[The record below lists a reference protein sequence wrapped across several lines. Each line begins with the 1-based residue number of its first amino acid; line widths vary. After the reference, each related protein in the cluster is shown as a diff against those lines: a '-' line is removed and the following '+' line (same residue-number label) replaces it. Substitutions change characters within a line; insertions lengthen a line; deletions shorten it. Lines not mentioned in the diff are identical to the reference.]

1 MSDAGHGKERTPGGP
16 TVVWFRNDLRMSDQP
31 ALHRG
36 QERGEPVLCIFV
48 LETDN
53 GLRSL
58 GAASRWW
65 LHHSLDRLGAD
76 LAKAGT
82 TLVFY
87 AGAAETVV
95 PAVVKA
101 AGAGALVFTRRYGGS
116 STALDARIEATVAAN
131 GCAVET
137 FNGRLLHEP
146 WDIKTKAGGSYGV
159 YTPYW
164 KAALA
169 LGAPG
174 KPLPR
179 PRRLRGA
186 PAPSAGP
193 EPVTLDA
200 LDLLPTK
207 VNWAAGWDENWAPG
221 EAGAGKRLAAFL
233 KDGLT
238 GYPAERDRLASW
250 GTSRLSPHLRFGEI
264 SPRQIHAAVEAVRG
278 KAHEAKDGGKAIDEA
293 AGKYLAEIG
302 WREFDYQVLHYHP
315 DVATKNLNAKFDRLP
330 WADVPKAQLAAWKK
344 GQTGYPVVDA
354 GMRELWATG
363 YMQNRV
369 RMITA
374 SFLVKDLLCDWRV
387 GEQWFWD
394 CLCDADPANN
404 TMNWQWVAG
413 TGADAS
419 PFFRIFNPVTQGERY
434 DPDGDYIRRH
444 VPELAKLKGK
454 ALHAPWQADGADL
467 REAGVELGRTYPEP
481 ILDHNESRQRALG
494 AYGKVRTQEADAP

>member
-1 MSDAGHGKERTPGGP
+1 MRDAGHGKGRTPGGP
-16 TVVWFRNDLRMSDQP
+16 TVVWFRNDLRMTDQP
-31 ALHRG
+31 ALHRAF
-36 QERGEPVLCIFV
+36 ERGEPVLCIFI

-53 GLRSL
+53 GLRPL

-82 TLVFY
+82 SLALY
-87 AGAAETVV
+87 AGAAASIV
-95 PAVVKA
+95 PAIAKA
-101 AGAGALVFTRRYGGS
+101 TGAGALFFTRRYGGS
-116 STALDARIEATVAAN
+116 STALDKAVEAAVASDT
-131 GCAVET
+131 CVVET

-146 WDIKTKAGGSYGV
+146 WDIKTKAGGNYGV

-164 KAALA
+164 KAAMKI
-169 LGAPG
+169 G
-174 KPLPR
+174 KPSEPLPR
-179 PRRLRGA
+179 PDDLRGVS
-186 PAPSAGP
+186 APSG
-193 EPVTLDA
+193 EPRPVA
-200 LDLLPTK
+200 LDDLGLLPTK
-207 VNWAAGWDENWAPG
+207 VNWAEGWDENWTPG
-221 EAGAGKRLAAFL
+221 EAGAAKRLAAFL
-233 KDGLT
+233 REGLAD
-238 GYPAERDRLASW
+238 YPAERDKLASW

-264 SPRQIHAAVEAVRG
+264 SPRRIHAAVEAART
-278 KAHEAKDGGKAIDEA
+278 KANDEA

-315 DVATKNLNAKFDRLP
+315 DIAKTNLNAKFDRLP

-344 GQTGYPVVDA
+344 GQTGFPVVDA
-354 GMRELWATG
+354 GMRELWRTG

-374 SFLVKDLLCDWRV
+374 SFLIKDMLCDWRI

-454 ALHAPWQADGADL
+454 AIHAPWLADGADL
-467 REAGVELGRTYPEP
+467 RAAGVELGRTYPRP
-481 ILDHNESRQRALG
+481 ILDHGESRQRALE
-494 AYGKVRTQEADAP
+494 AYRKVRTQEPDDA

>member
-1 MSDAGHGKERTPGGP
+1 M
-16 TVVWFRNDLRMSDQP
+16 VWFRNDLRMTDQP
-31 ALHRG
+31 ALHAAL
-36 QERGEPVLCIFV
+36 ERGRPVLCIFI
-48 LETDN
+48 LESDN
-53 GLRSL
+53 GLRPL

-76 LAKAGT
+76 LAKAGASL
-82 TLVFY
+82 TLY
-87 AGAAETVV
+87 AGAASTIV
-95 PAVVKA
+95 PAIVEA
-101 AGAGALVFTRRYGGS
+101 ADAGALFFTRRYGGS
-116 STALDARIEATVAAN
+116 STALDEAIRAEVAS
-131 GCAVET
+131 GCCAVET

-146 WDIKTKAGGSYGV
+146 WDIKTKAGGNYGV

-164 KAALA
+164 KAAMA
-169 LGAPG
+169 LGRPG
-174 KPLPR
+174 EPLPR
-179 PRRLRGA
+179 PRHLRGA
-186 PAPSAGP
+186 PAPSSGP
-193 EPVTLDA
+193 RPVA
-200 LDLLPTK
+200 LADLGLLPAK
-207 VNWAAGWDENWAPG
+207 VNWAAGWDENWTPG
-221 EAGAGKRLAAFL
+221 EGGAAERLAAFL
-233 KDGLT
+233 KDGLID
-238 GYPAERDRLASW
+238 YPAERDRLASW

-264 SPRQIHAAVEAVRG
+264 SPRQIHAAVEATRA
-278 KAHEAKDGGKAIDEA
+278 KAHGTKAHGTKAGGKVVDEA

-315 DVATKNLNAKFDRLP
+315 DIATKNLNAKFDRLP
-330 WADVPKAQLAAWKK
+330 WADVPKAQLVAWKK
-344 GQTGYPVVDA
+344 GRTGFPVVDA

-374 SFLVKDLLCDWRV
+374 SFLIKDMLCDWRV

-434 DPDGDYIRRH
+434 DPGGDYIRRH

-454 ALHAPWQADGADL
+454 AIHAPWLADEAEL
-467 REAGVELGRTYPEP
+467 RAAGVELGRTYPQP
-481 ILDHNESRQRALG
+481 MLDHGESRQRALE
-494 AYGKVRTQEADAP
+494 AYRKVRTQDPDDA

>member
-1 MSDAGHGKERTPGGP
+1 MTDTRREDNGSDEGAVSAGP
-16 TVVWFRNDLRMSDQP
+16 TIVWFRNDLRMADQP
-31 ALHRG
+31 ALHAAT
-36 QERGEPVLCIFV
+36 ERGAPVLCIFI
-48 LETDN
+48 LESDN
-53 GLRSL
+53 GLRPL

-65 LHHSLDRLGAD
+65 LHHSLERLGTD
-76 LAKAGT
+76 LARAGT
-82 TLVFY
+82 TLALY
-87 AGAAETVV
+87 AGAAATIV
-95 PAVVKA
+95 PAVAKA
-101 AGAGALVFTRRYGGS
+101 AGAGALYFTRRYGGS
-116 STALDARIEATVAAN
+116 STALDEAVRAAVASDS
-131 GCAVET
+131 CVVET

-146 WDIKTKAGGSYGV
+146 WDIKTKAGGNYGV

-164 KAALA
+164 KAAMA
-169 LGAPG
+169 LGKPG
-174 KPLPR
+174 EPLPR
-179 PRRLRGA
+179 PRRLPGLA
-186 PAPSAGP
+186 VPSAGP
-193 EPVTLDA
+193 KPTA
-200 LDLLPTK
+200 LDDLGLLPAK
-207 VNWAAGWDENWAPG
+207 VNWAEGWDENWTPG

-233 KDGLT
+233 KEGLAH
-238 GYPAERDRLASW
+238 YPAERDRLASW

-264 SPRQIHAAVEAVRG
+264 SPRQIHAAVEAARTKTREKG
-278 KAHEAKDGGKAIDEA
+278 TDEA

-315 DVATKNLNAKFDRLP
+315 DVATKNLNPKFDRLP

-344 GQTGYPVVDA
+344 GRTGFPVVDA

-374 SFLVKDLLCDWRV
+374 SFLIKDMLCDWRI
-387 GEQWFWD
+387 GERWFWD

-444 VPELAKLKGK
+444 VPELAKLTGK
-454 ALHAPWQADGADL
+454 AIHAPWLADAAEL
-467 REAGVELGRTYPEP
+467 RAAGVELGRTYPRP
-481 ILDHNESRQRALG
+481 MLNHGESRQRALE
-494 AYGKVRTQEADAP
+494 AYGKVRTQVPDGA